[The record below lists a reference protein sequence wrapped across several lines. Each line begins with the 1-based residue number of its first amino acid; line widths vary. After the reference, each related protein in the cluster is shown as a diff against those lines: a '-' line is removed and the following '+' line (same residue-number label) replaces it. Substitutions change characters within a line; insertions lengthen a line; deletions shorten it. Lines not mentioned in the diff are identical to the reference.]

1 MNALSN
7 TVRYTAEAPRIPPW
21 KVLIVDDEPEV
32 HAVTRLVLG
41 NFRFAERPLTFL
53 NAHNAAQA
61 EVLLRE
67 HQDIAVMLLDVVMET
82 DRAGLDL
89 VRHVRERMGNQF
101 VRIVLRT
108 GQPGQAPEQ
117 QVISTYDINDYKE
130 KTELT
135 AQKLTTT
142 MFAALRSYRD
152 MRMIEASRR
161 GLERIIDAST
171 YIFSHEH
178 SQRFASAVLEQL
190 SDLFGG
196 ERGALYCR
204 IANGGTPAPD
214 HFAVAAATGEYRS
227 LIGRNA
233 DENLPM
239 PIAASLRSAVA
250 NREHVFTEDH
260 YVLFVN
266 DARSPETIIYV
277 GENLIPGGLGNRL
290 VEVFSTNVSIAYENL
305 HLNHELL
312 DSQLEMVH
320 LLAGAAETRSYET
333 ANHVKRVGMIA
344 ELLGQFYGLDEKT
357 TSDLRLAA
365 PLHDIGKIGI
375 PDSVLNKPG
384 VHTPEEAALMRTHA
398 QLGASLLSVSKRP
411 LLQLAA
417 EIAHT
422 HHENWDG
429 SGYPRGLS
437 GESIP
442 IGGRITMLAD
452 VFDALGSRRCYK
464 RPWPADD
471 IRAYIVQQ
479 NGVKFEPRL
488 VELLFEN
495 WDRVLAVREQLPDRY

>member
-1 MNALSN
+1 MNALS
-7 TVRYTAEAPRIPPW
+7 TSVRYTADAPRLPPW

-32 HAVTRLVLG
+32 HAVTRLVLS
-41 NFRFAERPLTFL
+41 NFRFADRPLKFL
-53 NAHNAAQA
+53 NAHSASQA
-61 EVLLRE
+61 EALLRE
-67 HQDIAVMLLDVVMET
+67 HPDVAVMLLDVVMET

-89 VRHVRERMGNQF
+89 VQHVRERMGNQF

-117 QVISTYDINDYKE
+117 HVISAYDINDYKE

-135 AQKLTTT
+135 AQKLMTT

-161 GLERIIDAST
+161 GLERVIDAST

-204 IANGGTPAPD
+204 ISGAPALE
-214 HFAVAAATGEYRS
+214 HFAITAATGEYRS
-227 LIGRNA
+227 MIGRNA
-233 DENLPM
+233 RESLPT
-239 PIAASLRSAVA
+239 PLAASMRTAIA
-250 NREHVFTEDH
+250 NRESVFTDDH
-260 YVLFVN
+260 YVLHISG
-266 DARSPETIIYV
+266 DRSSEALIYA
-277 GENLIPGGLGNRL
+277 GENTNPSGLGNRL
-290 VEVFSTNVSIAYENL
+290 VEVFSTNISIAFENL
-305 HLNHELL
+305 HLNRELL
-312 DSQLEMVH
+312 ESQLEMVH

-333 ANHVKRVGMIA
+333 ANHVKRVGIIA
-344 ELLGQFYGLDEKT
+344 EMLGQLYGLDERT
-357 TSDLRLAA
+357 TSDLRLGA

-375 PDSVLNKPG
+375 PDAILNKPG
-384 VHTPEEAALMRTHA
+384 EHTPEEMAIMRTHA
-398 QLGASLLSVSKRP
+398 QLGANLLVVSKRP
-411 LLQLAA
+411 LLKLAA
-417 EIAHT
+417 EIALT

-437 GESIP
+437 GEAIP
-442 IGGRITMLAD
+442 ISGRITMLAD

-464 RPWPADD
+464 QPWAAED
-471 IRAYIVQQ
+471 IRAYLVEQ
-479 NGVKFEPRL
+479 NGKKFEPRL

-495 WDRVLAVREQLPDRY
+495 WERIQAVRRQLPDEI